1 MYWHDEKP
9 GRRKVDPAFMRFMS
23 MAYQMGGAIGLGV
36 WLGIWADKRW
46 PEASPLFTV
55 AGALLGV
62 GIALY
67 VVIKEAS
74 K

>member
-1 MYWHDEKP
+1 MNSHDDKS
-9 GRRKVDPAFMRFMS
+9 GRGKTDPAFMRFMS
-23 MAYQMGGAIGLGV
+23 MAYQMGAAIGLGV
-36 WLGIWADKRW
+36 WLGIWADGKW
-46 PEASPLFTV
+46 PAARPMFTV
-55 AGALLGV
+55 VGSLLGT